1 MLRIRLQRA
10 CSSNV
15 DGGAAGLDH
24 DSSQPIKLQEQKL
37 PDIES
42 DLNVEYA
49 ELIAD
54 IEKHFDDDA
63 EFPVAA
69 ASGCFS
75 EKR

>member
-49 ELIAD
+49 
-54 IEKHFDDDA
+54 
-63 EFPVAA
+63 
-69 ASGCFS
+69 
-75 EKR
+75 